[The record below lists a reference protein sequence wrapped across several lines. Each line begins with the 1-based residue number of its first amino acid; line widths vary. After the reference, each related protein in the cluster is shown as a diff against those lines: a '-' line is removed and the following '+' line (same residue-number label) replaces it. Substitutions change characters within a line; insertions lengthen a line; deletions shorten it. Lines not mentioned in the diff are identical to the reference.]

1 MARDFGA
8 RKPTSCVSHSAA
20 RAAIMQQLLRKTGWG
35 RFVPDTKT
43 AVDPS
48 QDARQ
53 IL

>member
-1 MARDFGA
+1 MERDFGA
-8 RKPTSCVSHSAA
+8 GKPASCVSHSAA
-20 RAAIMQQLLRKTGWG
+20 RAAILQLLRKTGWG

-43 AVDPS
+43 AVDPL